1 MSEKQHSFFTAET
14 TVWKIRNRL
23 QQWVIILLMDEKL
36 FSPRLCFLMEKIIEG
51 LVMFSTE
58 HLHPTNE
65 VSRPAVKWF
74 WLIKHP
80 WAVWQLLQWEGCCS
94 WRGSCCQ
101 TQKRKESGRIIGPWS
116 SGMMVL
122 EKQSRNWKKK
132 KNFGLYHQKS
142 VKEKKLLFTHQEWC
156 PGSRVCQHGEEML
169 MQSCW
174 AECLAWQEMP
184 KTWHLWHSLTQPAQ
198 GGSNEVTPSRCF
210 SIYVCIFVL

>member
-1 MSEKQHSFFTAET
+1 
-14 TVWKIRNRL
+14 
-23 QQWVIILLMDEKL
+23 
-36 FSPRLCFLMEKIIEG
+36 MEKIIEG

-65 VSRPAVKWF
+65 VSLPAVKWF

-132 KNFGLYHQKS
+132 KILAFITRRVWRKKNCFPPTKSGVLVAEFVSMVRKCSCNPAEQSAWHGKKCQKRDTCGTALHSQHRVVVMKSPQADASLYMFAF
-142 VKEKKLLFTHQEWC
+142 LFY
-156 PGSRVCQHGEEML
+156 
-169 MQSCW
+169 
-174 AECLAWQEMP
+174 
-184 KTWHLWHSLTQPAQ
+184 K
-198 GGSNEVTPSRCF
+198 
-210 SIYVCIFVL
+210 